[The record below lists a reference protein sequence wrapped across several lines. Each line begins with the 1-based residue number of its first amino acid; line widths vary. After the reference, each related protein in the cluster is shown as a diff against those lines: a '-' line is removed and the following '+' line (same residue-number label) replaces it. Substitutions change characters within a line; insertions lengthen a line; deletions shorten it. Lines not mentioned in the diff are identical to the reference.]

1 MPALHRLAL
10 PSPSLAF
17 ALGILRNPPA
27 LNLTPPS
34 NPTPAPTINHILT
47 MQTSGGR
54 GAVHRD
60 PEPHPGR
67 PRPGAGLQNQRV
79 SRTTG
84 QLGCAGAAGAGSR
97 GALRP
102 AAGPCGCGLG
112 GQQECVDALPC
123 ASVYKNKCSHTQKS
137 VLHLISPRE
146 VQSLLPCRAA
156 LAWPKRICAA
166 CSCCACCA
174 HFVQLTQFLD
184 PSQMLDAIL
193 PGEDEIVLPKTSSS
207 GERVS
212 GQQNSVLLSSGS
224 GLGFRTYRT
233 TLNPGP
239 Y

>member
-1 MPALHRLAL
+1 MRCHVQV
-10 PSPSLAF
+10 F
-17 ALGILRNPPA
+17 
-27 LNLTPPS
+27 T
-34 NPTPAPTINHILT
+34 
-47 MQTSGGR
+47 
-54 GAVHRD
+54 
-60 PEPHPGR
+60 
-67 PRPGAGLQNQRV
+67 
-79 SRTTG
+79 
-84 QLGCAGAAGAGSR
+84 
-97 GALRP
+97 
-102 AAGPCGCGLG
+102 
-112 GQQECVDALPC
+112 
-123 ASVYKNKCSHTQKS
+123 KKKCSHTHTKS

-146 VQSLLPCRAA
+146 LQSLLPSRAA

-193 PGEDEIVLPKTSSS
+193 PGEDEIVLPKTTSS

-224 GLGFRTYRT
+224 GLGFRTYHT